1 MAVMKRVSLSEWAAF
16 ISKLPSAFGH
26 MIVAYRG
33 GFWLAPGFL
42 WPILQHEEGIVI
54 KSLDSKWVPGDR
66 SGHWCKLKPDYLHK
80 AS

>member
-1 MAVMKRVSLSEWAAF
+1 MHRQKICSTAADVQDALMAVMKR
-16 ISKLPSAFGH
+16 
-26 MIVAYRG
+26 
-33 GFWLAPGFL
+33 
-42 WPILQHEEGIVI
+42 HEEGIMI